1 MQILASSQVWK
12 IEKECIANKNNGR
25 GCEAVLEVEAVDIY
39 LSYQHVSGKD
49 KNNYLYTFR
58 CPCCNK
64 ETIIP
69 ESEIPLSVRRAI
81 LGIEQANGAKL
92 KYLRKL
98 GYR

>member
-1 MQILASSQVWK
+1 MQVIESSQVWK

-39 LSYQHVSGKD
+39 LSYQQDKD

-69 ESEIPLSVRRAI
+69 EIEIPIDIRRAI
-81 LGIEQANGAKL
+81 LNIEQANGTKL
-92 KYLRKL
+92 MYLRKL